1 LAVQLSQATCQLADG
16 KPPEI
21 AIACDCRATS
31 SIIWIAGF
39 RHRQGHFEQIMST
52 GAELHRQK
60 ERLDL
65 LLNLTSRITSN
76 LDLREL
82 LRTTSANIRD
92 VVQADAA
99 GVAFF
104 DEGSNKSRI
113 YAVDFPDAKGFVKEE
128 LVVTP
133 GHALKRAWG
142 SCKAVIV
149 NTNDREELGPEIYDF
164 VIAEGLDTHCLIP
177 LVSHSKPVG
186 LLILARKGQNLFTSE
201 DVDFLTRASGQIA
214 IAIENALAFQEVSGL
229 GDRLQLLLNLTTR
242 ITSSLDMREVLRAIA
257 ANIREVVHADA
268 VTVSL
273 PDLTSGK
280 FRVFAVDFP
289 HGKGVIKEEL
299 LLPLSSEAKRAMNT
313 LKPIVFD
320 PRERD
325 EHPPEPYDVAAAEGL
340 KAVCSIP
347 LVDRG
352 RALGI
357 LSILRTTETPFSPED
372 VDFLSR
378 ASGQI
383 AIAIENALA
392 YQEISELK
400 DKLAQEKLYLEE
412 EFRSEMGF
420 ETVAPSDST
429 VLLLGET
436 GTGKELIARAIHDR
450 SRRKQ
455 RTLVKLNCAA
465 IPTGLLESELF
476 GHEKGAFTGAI
487 SQKIGRLE
495 LADQGTLFL
504 DEVGDIPLEIQ
515 PKLLRAL
522 QEREFERLGSTHTRK
537 VNVRLVAATNRDLEK
552 MIADKEFRTDLYYR
566 LNVFPIRIPPLRER
580 KEDIPLLVSH
590 FVQKFAKEMQKPIE
604 AIPTAVMKGLRT
616 WDWPGNIRE
625 LENFIERAVLLTRG
639 KSLEAP
645 LAELRKTNTEAF
657 VHTDLHE
664 VKQGAGEKT
673 NSRSDKGSIAD
684 EYERKQRDQII
695 RALTACK
702 GRVGGA
708 DGAAG
713 RLGMNRTTLLSRMK
727 KFGIYPKQYA

>member
-1 LAVQLSQATCQLADG
+1 LGPKWRALR
-16 KPPEI
+16 I
-21 AIACDCRATS
+21 A
-31 SIIWIAGF
+31 
-39 RHRQGHFEQIMST
+39 MST
-52 GAELHRQK
+52 EAELHRK
-60 ERLDL
+60 KNERLDL

-92 VVQADAA
+92 VVRADAA

-113 YAVDFPDAKGFVKEE
+113 YAVDFPDAKGFVTEE

-177 LVSHSKPVG
+177 LVSHSTPVG

-242 ITSSLDMREVLRAIA
+242 ITSSLDLRDVLRAIA
-257 ANIREVVHADA
+257 SNIREVIHADA
-268 VTVSL
+268 VTVGL
-273 PDLTSGK
+273 PDMASEK

-299 LLPLSSEAKRAMNT
+299 LLPLSSEAKRAMET

-392 YQEISELK
+392 YREISELR

-420 ETVAPSDST
+420 EQIIGNSTALKHVLQQVETVATSDST

-504 DEVGDIPLEIQ
+504 DEVGDIPIEIQ

-522 QEREFERLGSTHTRK
+522 QEREFERLGSTRTRK
-537 VNVRLVAATNRDLEK
+537 VNVRLVAATNRDLET
-552 MIADKEFRTDLYYR
+552 MIANKEFRSDLYYR
-566 LNVFPIRIPPLRER
+566 LNVFPIRIPPLRDR

-604 AIPTAVMKGLRT
+604 AIPTAVMKGLRA

-625 LENFIERAVLLTRG
+625 LENFIERAVILTRG

-657 VHTDLHE
+657 VHTDPQE
-664 VKQGAGEKT
+664 AKQVSGERE
-673 NSRSDKGSIAD
+673 NSPNDKSSVAD
-684 EYERKQRDQII
+684 EYETKQRNQII

-702 GRVGGA
+702 GRVGGS
-708 DGAAG
+708 DGAAA